1 MSPRASILAGLFI
14 TLTLGSDAVAQ
25 DNPLVVLE
33 TSLGDITIELFKV
46 KAPLS
51 VENFLTY
58 VNDGF
63 YADTVFHRVIR
74 TFMIQGGGMTA
85 DLTEKRTRA
94 PIKNEATNGI
104 SNERGTI
111 AMARTNAVDSA
122 TSQFFINT
130 MDNGGRGLDHQGTD
144 PQSYGYAVFGRV
156 IEGMDVV
163 DTIAA
168 VPIATRGP
176 HENVPVEPVL
186 IHAVVAP

>member
-14 TLTLGSDAVAQ
+14 TLTLGSGAGAQ

-33 TSLGDITIELFKV
+33 TSLGDITVELFED
-46 KAPLS
+46 KAPIS
-51 VENFLTY
+51 VENFLVY
-58 VNDGF
+58 VNNDF

-85 DLTEKRTRA
+85 ALTEKRTRA
-94 PIKNEATNGI
+94 PIKNEATNGM

-111 AMARTNAVDSA
+111 AMARTNAADSA

-130 MDNGGRGLDHQGTD
+130 TDNGGRGLDHRGTD

-163 DTIAA
+163 DAIAA
-168 VPIATRGP
+168 VPTTRRGP

-186 IHAVVAP
+186 IHTVAVP